1 MSILNLA
8 KEVLKMEADSLR
20 KYADFLD
27 KNFVKAVEM
36 IYNCKGKVIF
46 SGMGKSGIIA
56 RKISAS
62 LSSTGTPSFFLH
74 PAESLHGDSGVI
86 RKEDLIVVV
95 SNSGE
100 TEEII
105 ELISIAKI
113 QQAKVIAIVGNT
125 SSTIALNSD
134 LIIPLKYE
142 READPYNMVATT
154 STLLTL
160 ALGDALVVCLM
171 KKKNFKEKD
180 FALFHPGGTAGR
192 KFLKVKD
199 LMQTGENNP
208 VVKETDFF
216 RDALYTI
223 TEKKLGAVSIVDV
236 KGKITGIITDG
247 DVRRLLQ
254 RTKDFLP
261 KLFLT
266 EVKDIMTK
274 NPKIISPDDLASDAL
289 KKMEDN
295 NITVLP
301 VVDRKMRPVG
311 MIHLHS
317 LVKAGF
323 SLKKK

>member
-1 MSILNLA
+1 
-8 KEVLKMEADSLR
+8 
-20 KYADFLD
+20 
-27 KNFVKAVEM
+27 
-36 IYNCKGKVIF
+36 
-46 SGMGKSGIIA
+46 MGKSGLIA

-74 PAESLHGDSGVI
+74 PAEALHGDSGVLK
-86 RKEDLIVVV
+86 KEDLLVVI

-105 ELISIAKI
+105 ELVSIARFQGLKIISIT
-113 QQAKVIAIVGNT
+113 GNT
-125 SSTIALNSD
+125 SSTIAEKSD
-134 LIIPLKYE
+134 LVIPLKYE

-160 ALGDALVVCLM
+160 AIGDALVVCLM
-171 KKKNFKEKD
+171 KKRNFKEKD
-180 FALFHPGGTAGR
+180 FALFHPGGTAGK

-208 VVKETDFF
+208 VVKEKDFF

-223 TEKKLGAVSIVDV
+223 TEKKLGAVSIVDE

-254 RTKDFLP
+254 KTKDFLP

-266 EVKDIMTK
+266 EVKDVMTK
-274 NPKIISPDDLASDAL
+274 NPKIVFPEEFATEAL
-289 KKMEDN
+289 KKMEDH

-301 VVDRKMRPVG
+301 VVNKKMEPIG
-311 MIHLHS
+311 MIHLHT
-317 LVKAGF
+317 LIKAGF